1 MWSFNIEQ
9 FLLSAVYSVFS
20 HPLPMKYQTIYRDIY
35 MLSAST
41 CKSLQKKK
49 LTTWWNDYILI
60 ESQNLGQTNKMI
72 FLKVSV

>member
-1 MWSFNIEQ
+1 
-9 FLLSAVYSVFS
+9 
-20 HPLPMKYQTIYRDIY
+20 

-49 LTTWWNDYILI
+49 LTTWRNDYILI